1 MANTTINVR
10 CSDPVIELLDKVCGL
25 YGFSRS
31 EVMRTGA
38 ISYCQQLLMMDTLQ
52 RLNDTCHLVADKANN
67 NNLDQ
72 HTLDEMDE
80 LCNVLC
86 KHLGVE

>member
-10 CSDPVIELLDKVCGL
+10 CSDPIINLLDEVCGL
-25 YGFSRS
+25 YGFTRS
-31 EVMRTGA
+31 EVMRMGA
-38 ISYCQQLLMMDTLQ
+38 ISYCQQLLMTDTLQ
-52 RLNDTCHLVADKANN
+52 RLNHTCHLVADKANN

-72 HTLDEMDE
+72 QTLNQMDE

-86 KHLGVE
+86 RHLGIE